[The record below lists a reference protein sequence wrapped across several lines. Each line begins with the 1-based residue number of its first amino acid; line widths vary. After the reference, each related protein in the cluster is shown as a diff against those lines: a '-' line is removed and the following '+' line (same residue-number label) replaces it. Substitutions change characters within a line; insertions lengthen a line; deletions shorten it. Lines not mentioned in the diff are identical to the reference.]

1 MPPTPAPIPAALLA
15 LQQGRMIVL
24 VDDED
29 RENEGDLVLPAQSIT
44 PEAVNFML
52 KEARGVLC
60 VALTPDACDRLSLY
74 PQAAHNTAPLGTA
87 FTISVDAHP
96 KFGITTGVS
105 AAERATTIKLLA
117 DPSTKPADLS
127 RPGHI
132 FPLRARPGG
141 VLERA
146 GQTEGS
152 VDLCRLA
159 GLLPAAV
166 IIEIMADDGSMAR
179 GPTLHAFCQKHNLPL
194 CSIADLI
201 QFRLQQDTL
210 IRRLESLPIS
220 TPEGPFTLRVYETV
234 GDPLLHLAFTTGG
247 VGDID
252 PLTKKPIHHP
262 DPTLV
267 RMHSEHLLGDVFN
280 AAGTD
285 SGKELHAS
293 LKMIQQARKG
303 ALVYLR
309 QESRALALLHRLHE
323 FQDKTGNAIAA
334 GGVGDQLRTQNSEL
348 RTSPPIMDRRD
359 FGIGAQILR
368 DLGLCKLQLL
378 TNRPK
383 KLLGLDGFNLHITSQ
398 VPIPLD

>member
-1 MPPTPAPIPAALLA
+1 MPSPIPAALAA
-15 LQQGRMIVL
+15 LQSGRMVIL

-29 RENEGDLVLPAQSIT
+29 RENEGDLVLPAQFIT

-60 VALTPDACDRLSLY
+60 VALSPDACDRLQLY
-74 PQAAHNTAPLGTA
+74 PQAAVNTAPLGTA

-105 AAERATTIKLLA
+105 SDQRATTIKLLA
-117 DPSTKPADLS
+117 DPHTQPADLA

-159 GLLPAAV
+159 GLTPAAV

-179 GPTLHAFCQKHNLPL
+179 RPALETFAKKHDIPL

-201 QFRLQQDTL
+201 QFRLQRDTL
-210 IRRLESLPIS
+210 IRRLESLPLA
-220 TPEGPFTLRVYETV
+220 TPEGPFTLRIYETV
-234 GDPLLHLAFTTGG
+234 GDPLVHLALTAGN

-252 PLTKKPIHHP
+252 PLTNRTIQQKE
-262 DPTLV
+262 PTFV
-267 RMHSEHLLGDVFN
+267 RMHSEHLLGDVFH
-280 AAGTD
+280 AHGTD
-285 SGKELHAS
+285 SARELHAS
-293 LKMIQQARKG
+293 LRLIQEAGQG

-309 QESRALALLHRLHE
+309 QESRGRALLHRLHE
-323 FQDKTGNAIAA
+323 FQPTEHIPRQTTTQDA
-334 GGVGDQLRTQNSEL
+334 GRM
-348 RTSPPIMDRRD
+348 TSPPVMDRRD

-368 DLGLCKLQLL
+368 DLGLSQLRLL

-383 KLLGLDGFNLHITSQ
+383 KLHSLEGFGLTIAQQ
-398 VPIPLD
+398 VPIPIA